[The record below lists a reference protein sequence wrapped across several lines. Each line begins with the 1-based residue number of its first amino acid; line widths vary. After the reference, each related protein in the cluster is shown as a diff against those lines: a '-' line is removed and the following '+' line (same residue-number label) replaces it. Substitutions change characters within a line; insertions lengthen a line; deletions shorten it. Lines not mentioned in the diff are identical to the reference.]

1 MNDLRF
7 QKSEDTH
14 LVMSSDDLPIF
25 SSVRREHDN
34 RTKTRQF
41 VLAIVCL
48 TVVLMTAVASCVA
61 LNEATIT
68 ASRLKSEIAILEK
81 QNKEYAWELEKK
93 NDMVAFEQYAVN
105 ELGMLKGQQNPTDER
120 EDVIE

>member
-7 QKSEDTH
+7 QKSEDAH
-14 LVMSSDDLPIF
+14 LATGSDDLPIL
-25 SSVRREHDN
+25 SLTRQEYDN
-34 RTKTRQF
+34 RKKTRRF
-41 VLAIVCL
+41 VLAIASL
-48 TVVLMTAVASCVA
+48 TVVLMAAVASCMA
-61 LNEATIT
+61 LNEASIT
-68 ASRLKSEIAILEK
+68 VSRLKSEIAALEK

-105 ELGMLKGQQNPTDER
+105 ELGMLKGQQNPADDR

>member
-7 QKSEDTH
+7 QKSEDSH
-14 LVMSSDDLPIF
+14 LAVSSDNLPIF
-25 SSVRREHDN
+25 SSTHHEREN
-34 RTKTRQF
+34 KKNTKRF
-41 VLAIVCL
+41 VLIIICL
-48 TVVLMTAVASCVA
+48 TAVLMAAVASCVA
-61 LNEATIT
+61 LNEATIQV
-68 ASRLKSEIAILEK
+68 SRLKSEISALEK

-105 ELGMLKGQQNPTDER
+105 ELGMLKGQQNLTDNR